1 MKKRIFLLFLFLFT
15 LYLIRI
21 GYVIYKL
28 ENQRKIIFYSIEGEP
43 LFYNQVKFN
52 SEVFYPYSKISFLIL
67 PIRLSFFQKIHSKFI
82 EWFYPEFLLKKLTFQ
97 SDYFQ
102 FYPGFEFLNCS
113 ENLLIKEICIKNK
126 TFEIQTEINKNLE
139 KKIIKIIEKEIKPLK
154 NLGAEIGSVVILERK
169 KNHNVLRVITNNTN
183 PYIDTFTKIR
193 LAGSTLKP
201 FLYALSFEKL
211 KYEPT
216 TIIEDEP
223 KSYWDPITQQIYIPR
238 NHDNLFMGKI
248 TIREA
253 LANSRN
259 IPAIEILNRIGIEN
273 FINFFKNIG
282 IEHYEQS
289 GLSLALGTGGITQ
302 IQLTIL
308 YSILA
313 NEGFLKPLI
322 FGYLENQPMYLTTEH
337 KFQTKEPEIKKIFFP
352 ETVKKINSILQDNEI
367 GQFSFGKR
375 NPMNFIYSVS
385 SKTGT
390 SRQFRDSW
398 IAGIIEDYIITVW
411 VGKIKEEPMYGIS
424 GVKGAGKIFHQ
435 IVRLLKPNKDFLDE
449 NQKETFY
456 KKHYDQIVQ
465 NKIKE
470 CKILH
475 PYDEQIFFLNELQRK
490 YQRVYI
496 KINCNEKQPLIK
508 IYKDH
513 KEIHLIKHNEN
524 QTEFFLSELGYGD
537 YNIEIITKE
546 GKKLDNAKFYIK

>member
-1 MKKRIFLLFLFLFT
+1 MKKILLFSLFLFF

-28 ENQRKIIFYSIEGEP
+28 ENQRKLIFYSIEKEP
-43 LFYNQVKFN
+43 IFYDKLKFN
-52 SEVFYPYSKISFLIL
+52 SEIFYPYSKISFLIFPL
-67 PIRLSFFQKIHSKFI
+67 RFTFLHKMHSKFI
-82 EWFYPEFLLKKLTFQ
+82 EWLYPEFLLKKLTVQ

-113 ENLLIKEICIKNK
+113 ESLLIKEICIKNR

-139 KKIIKIIEKEIKPLK
+139 KKIIKIIEQEIKPLK
-154 NLGAEIGSVVILERK
+154 NLGAEIGSVIILEKK

-201 FLYALSFEKL
+201 FLYALAFEKL
-211 KYEPT
+211 KYEPN

-223 KSYWDPITQQIYIPR
+223 KSFWDPTTQQIYLPR

-259 IPAIEILNRIGIEN
+259 IPAVEVLDKIGIEN
-273 FINFFKNIG
+273 FINFFNNIG
-282 IEHYEQS
+282 ISHYEQG

-302 IQLTIL
+302 IQLTML

-313 NEGFLKPLI
+313 NDGYLKPLI
-322 FGYLENQPMYLTTEH
+322 FGYFENQPFYLTIDH
-337 KFQTKEPEIKKIFFP
+337 KFQTEEPKTKKIFLS

-375 NPMNFIYSVS
+375 NLMNFIYSVS
-385 SKTGT
+385 TKTGT

-398 IAGIIEDYIITVW
+398 IAGIIDDYVITVW
-411 VGKIKEEPMYGIS
+411 VGKIKEEPMYGVS

-435 IVRLLKPNKDFLDE
+435 IIRLLKPDKTIFDE
-449 NQKETFY
+449 NEKTPFFKNNY
-456 KKHYDQIVQ
+456 KQIEQ
-465 NKIKE
+465 NTIKE

-475 PYDEQIFFLNELQRK
+475 PYSEQIFFLSEMQKK
-490 YQRVYI
+490 YQRIHI
-496 KINCNEKQPLIK
+496 KINCTEKEPVIK
-508 IYKDH
+508 IYKEQ
-513 KEIHLIKHNEN
+513 KEIHLIMNMDNKN
-524 QTEFFLSELGYGD
+524 EFFLSDLEYGD
-537 YNIEIITKE
+537 YQIEINSRE
-546 GKKLDNAKFYIK
+546 GKKLHKVKFYIK